1 MLYYIK
7 SPVITMFV
15 ASFCGTLLIYFNS
28 IANLLFA
35 YEWVS
40 PVQLIVTAG
49 NIAGAVIFC
58 TAVYYGTVIVGL
70 CYSAFCYTNR
80 ICYNKC
86 IRLM

>member
-15 ASFCGTLLIYFNS
+15 ASFCGTLLIYVNS
-28 IANLLFA
+28 IVNLLFA

-49 NIAGAVIFC
+49 NFAGAVILALPFVMGLLLW
-58 TAVYYGTVIVGL
+58 AFAIVL
-70 CYSAFCYTNR
+70 FVTQIVAAIINA
-80 ICYNKC
+80 
-86 IRLM
+86 LD

>member
-15 ASFCGTLLIYFNS
+15 ASFCGTLLIYLNS
-28 IANLLFA
+28 IVNLLFA

-49 NIAGAVIFC
+49 NIAGAVILALPFVMGFLLW
-58 TAVYYGTVIVGL
+58 AFAIVL
-70 CYSAFCYTNR
+70 FVTQIVAAIINA
-80 ICYNKC
+80 
-86 IRLM
+86 LD

>member
-15 ASFCGTLLIYFNS
+15 ASFCGTLLIYLNS
-28 IANLLFA
+28 IVNLLFA

-49 NIAGAVIFC
+49 NFAGAVILALPFVMGLLLW
-58 TAVYYGTVIVGL
+58 AFAIVL
-70 CYSAFCYTNR
+70 FVTQIVAAIINA
-80 ICYNKC
+80 
-86 IRLM
+86 LD

>member
-28 IANLLFA
+28 IVNLLFA

-49 NIAGAVIFC
+49 NIAGAVILALPFVMGFLLW
-58 TAVYYGTVIVGL
+58 AFAIVL
-70 CYSAFCYTNR
+70 FVTQIVAAIINA
-80 ICYNKC
+80 
-86 IRLM
+86 LD

>member
-15 ASFCGTLLIYFNS
+15 ASFCGTLLIYVNS
-28 IANLLFA
+28 IVNLLFA

-49 NIAGAVIFC
+49 NIAGAVILALPFVMGFLLW
-58 TAVYYGTVIVGL
+58 AFAIVL
-70 CYSAFCYTNR
+70 FVTQIVAAIINA
-80 ICYNKC
+80 
-86 IRLM
+86 LD

>member
-49 NIAGAVIFC
+49 NIAGAVIFALPF
-58 TAVYYGTVIVGL
+58 TMGLLLWAFAIVL
-70 CYSAFCYTNR
+70 FVTQIVAAIINA
-80 ICYNKC
+80 
-86 IRLM
+86 LD

>member
-7 SPVITMFV
+7 SPIITMFV

-28 IANLLFA
+28 IVNLLFA

-49 NIAGAVIFC
+49 NIAGAVILALPFVMGLLLW
-58 TAVYYGTVIVGL
+58 AFAIVL
-70 CYSAFCYTNR
+70 FVTQIVAAIINA
-80 ICYNKC
+80 
-86 IRLM
+86 LD

>member
-15 ASFCGTLLIYFNS
+15 ASFCGTLLIYCNS
-28 IANLLFA
+28 IVNLLFA

-49 NIAGAVIFC
+49 NFAGAVILALPFVMGLLLW
-58 TAVYYGTVIVGL
+58 AFAIVL
-70 CYSAFCYTNR
+70 FVTQIVAAIINA
-80 ICYNKC
+80 
-86 IRLM
+86 LD

>member
-49 NIAGAVIFC
+49 NIAGAVIF
-58 TAVYYGTVIVGL
+58 ALPFAMGLLLWAFAIVL
-70 CYSAFCYTNR
+70 FVTQIVAA
-80 ICYNKC
+80 IMVA
-86 IRLM
+86 LD

>member
-28 IANLLFA
+28 IVNLLFA

-49 NIAGAVIFC
+49 NIAGAVILALPF
-58 TAVYYGTVIVGL
+58 TMGLLFVGL